1 MGAMRIRHIPP
12 TARIL
17 MINNF
22 GGGEFHYSTTLEKD
36 PTMDLHT
43 SAAHQT
49 KAELWVKS
57 VGFKYF
63 GVHNE
68 KEYQIALTDFMNK
81 NIQQPIFIEVFSDME
96 IDATG
101 THTLEYNNLQITTK
115 ENIKRKLKKTIT
127 NAIGNSNVSKLK
139 SIIK

>member
-1 MGAMRIRHIPP
+1 MH
-12 TARIL
+12 L
-17 MINNF
+17 F
-22 GGGEFHYSTTLEKD
+22 SSCFHFRALLY
-36 PTMDLHT
+36 
-43 SAAHQT
+43 
-49 KAELWVKS
+49 KS

-68 KEYQIALTDFMNK
+68 EEYQVALTDFMNK

-115 ENIKRKLKKTIT
+115 EAIKRKLKKTIT
-127 NAIGNSNVSKLK
+127 NTIGNSNISKLK
-139 SIIK
+139 SIMK